1 MNDVMK
7 RTTFAGLFFAFLLI
21 TSVATTVS
29 VAQTGMSAPSTVT
42 TATSEQ
48 ELKSLIKTLEND
60 AERKKLIGQ
69 LEILLAAKSGKSSE
83 GSKPVGIGAR
93 AIGFFSGRMEQL
105 SGEIVAGTRAIL
117 DLPNIFS
124 WASEQISN
132 PEQRTRWIEI
142 IWKVFLSIAIGFV
155 AERLMRMLL
164 ARPRKVLETKDI
176 DGLWVQVSALLA
188 RTALDIVPI
197 IGFVAGSYAV
207 LLLVDPGAVSQE
219 VIIALIMANVIVRLI
234 MALAR
239 MILAPVAGSLRLLP
253 IKDVDANYMFI
264 WARRLTDVSVYGYA
278 LVQISQLLGL
288 PAEGA
293 DTFLKIMG
301 LFVALLLV
309 VFILQNRNLV
319 ANWLRGTEKDS
330 DSTAP
335 FRSKIADIWHVPALI
350 YVVALYAVWALA
362 VEDGFGKL
370 LQATV
375 LTIIILIA
383 ARLIQLAINRTSR
396 RLFSL
401 KPEVKQR
408 YPSLE
413 ARANR
418 YQPILEKTT
427 SIVVNIVATFTIL
440 EAWGLDAFDWLKTP
454 FGQRVSGSLI
464 TIALLLII
472 AIIIW
477 EMTSA
482 VVERYLSR
490 GDGDVSA
497 RTRTLLPLLRT
508 AVLVILVTIV
518 VMVTLSELGLNIGPL
533 LAGAGVIGLAIGFG
547 AQTLV
552 KDIITGLFILVEDH
566 ISVGDVVK
574 VGSHA
579 GTVEKITLRTIQLR
593 DLGGTVHVVPF
604 SSVTTLE
611 NMTKDF
617 SRYVF
622 TVGVAYRE
630 DTDHVVDV
638 LRELGDELLQDERYK
653 PFILQPL
660 EILGVDSFGDN
671 AVNIKARITT
681 VPVKQWA
688 VGREFNRRMKQRFDE
703 LGIEIPFPHRTIYF
717 GEDLSGNAP
726 PARIAT
732 VDNEAHLLEQKKK
745 QDHQD
750 KVASQRRTSA
760 TPTPETG
767 GADGSDGD

>member
-1 MNDVMK
+1 
-7 RTTFAGLFFAFLLI
+7 
-21 TSVATTVS
+21 
-29 VAQTGMSAPSTVT
+29 
-42 TATSEQ
+42 
-48 ELKSLIKTLEND
+48 
-60 AERKKLIGQ
+60 
-69 LEILLAAKSGKSSE
+69 
-83 GSKPVGIGAR
+83 
-93 AIGFFSGRMEQL
+93 
-105 SGEIVAGTRAIL
+105 
-117 DLPNIFS
+117 
-124 WASEQISN
+124 
-132 PEQRTRWIEI
+132 
-142 IWKVFLSIAIGFV
+142 
-155 AERLMRMLL
+155 MRMLL
-164 ARPRKVLETKDI
+164 ARPRRVLETKEI
-176 DGLWVQVSALLA
+176 DGLWVQVTALLA
-188 RTALDIVPI
+188 RTALDVVPI
-197 IGFVAGSYAV
+197 FGFVAGSYAV
-207 LLLVDPGAVSQE
+207 LVLVDPGDVSQE
-219 VIIALIMANVIVRLI
+219 AIIALIVANVIVRLV

-264 WARRLTDVSVYGYA
+264 WTRRLTDVSVYGYA
-278 LVQISQLLGL
+278 LVQVSQILGL
-288 PAEGA
+288 PPEGA
-293 DTFLKIMG
+293 DTFLKIIG

-309 VFILQNRNLV
+309 VFVLQNRILV
-319 ANWLRGTEKDS
+319 ANWLRGSEETGA
-330 DSTAP
+330 STP
-335 FRSKIADIWHVPALI
+335 FRGKIADIWHVPALI

-362 VEDGFGKL
+362 VEDGFAKL

-375 LTIIILIA
+375 LTIIILVA

-396 RLFSL
+396 RIFSL

-413 ARANR
+413 ARANK

-427 SIVVNIVATFTIL
+427 SIVVNIVAAITIL
-440 EAWGLDAFDWLKTP
+440 EAWGVDAFDWLRTP
-454 FGQRVSGSLI
+454 FGQRVTGSLI
-464 TIALLLII
+464 TISLLLII
-472 AIIIW
+472 AIMIW
-477 EMTSA
+477 EITSA

-490 GDGDVSA
+490 AEGAVSA

-508 AVLVILVTIV
+508 SMLVILVTLV

-579 GTVEKITLRTIQLR
+579 GTVEKLTLRTIQLR
-593 DLGGTVHVVPF
+593 DVGGTVHVVPF
-604 SSVTTLE
+604 SAVTTLE

-622 TVGVAYRE
+622 NIGVAYRE

-638 LRELGDELLQDERYK
+638 LRELGEELLQDEQYK
-653 PFILQPL
+653 PFILEPL

-681 VPVKQWA
+681 VPVKQWSI
-688 VGREFNRRMKQRFDE
+688 GREFNRRMKMRFDE

-732 VDNEAHLLEQKKK
+732 IDNDAYQLEQQKK

-750 KVASQRRTSA
+750 QAASKSRTTA
-760 TPTPETG
+760 TPTPDTG
-767 GADGSDGD
+767 TSDAADGD

>member
-1 MNDVMK
+1 MK
-7 RTTFAGLFFAFLLI
+7 RHFLSCFFVVFLGIWLG
-21 TSVATTVS
+21 TGGVAASQTVDAPANG
-29 VAQTGMSAPSTVT
+29 VASTANET
-42 TATSEQ
+42 

-69 LEILLAAKSGKSSE
+69 LEVLLAARSKQKSE
-83 GSKPVGIGAR
+83 QTEPVGIGAR
-93 AIGFFSGRMEQL
+93 AIRFFSSRMEQL
-105 SGEIVAGTRAIL
+105 SIEIVSGTRVIL

-124 WASEQISN
+124 WASEQVSD
-132 PEQRTRWIEI
+132 PDRRARWFEI
-142 IWKVFLSIAIGFV
+142 IWKVILSIAVGFA

-164 ARPRKVLETKDI
+164 ARPRRVLETKEI
-176 DGLWVQVSALLA
+176 DGLWVQVSALMA
-188 RTALDIVPI
+188 RTALDVVPI
-197 IGFVAGSYAV
+197 FGFVAGSYAI
-207 LLLVDPGAVSQE
+207 LLLADPGDISQD
-219 VIIALIMANVIVRLI
+219 VIIALIVANVIVRLI

-239 MILAPVAGSLRLLP
+239 MTLAPVAGSLRLLP

-264 WARRLTDVSVYGYA
+264 WTRRLTDVSVYGYA
-278 LVQISQLLGL
+278 LVLVSQILGL
-288 PAEGA
+288 PPEGA
-293 DTFLKIMG
+293 DTFLKIIG
-301 LFVALLLV
+301 LFVTLLLV

-319 ANWLRGTEKDS
+319 ANWLRGSEDTGS
-330 DSTAP
+330 SNS
-335 FRSKIADIWHVPALI
+335 FRGKVADIWHVPALI

-375 LTIIILIA
+375 LTIIILVV
-383 ARLIQLAINRTSR
+383 ARLIQLAINKTSR
-396 RLFSL
+396 RIFSL

-418 YQPILEKTT
+418 YQPIIEKTT
-427 SIVVNIVATFTIL
+427 SIVVNIVAAITIL
-440 EAWGLDAFDWLKTP
+440 EAWGVDAFDWLRTP
-454 FGQRVSGSLI
+454 FGQRVTGSLI
-464 TIALLLII
+464 TISLLLII
-472 AIIIW
+472 AIMIW
-477 EMTSA
+477 EITSA

-490 GDGDVSA
+490 SDGAVSA

-508 AVLVILVTIV
+508 SMLVILVTLV

-579 GTVEKITLRTIQLR
+579 GTVEKLTLRTIQLR
-593 DLGGTVHVVPF
+593 DVGGTVHVVPF

-622 TVGVAYRE
+622 NVGVAYRE

-638 LRELGDELLQDERYK
+638 LRELGEELLQDERYK
-653 PFILQPL
+653 PFILEPL

-681 VPVKQWA
+681 VPVKQWSI
-688 VGREFNRRMKQRFDE
+688 GREFNRRMKMRFDE

-732 VDNEAHLLEQKKK
+732 MNNEAYRLEQQKK

-750 KVASQRRTSA
+750 QAASKRRTTA
-760 TPTPETG
+760 TPTPDTG
-767 GADGSDGD
+767 GSDAPDGD

>member
-1 MNDVMK
+1 MK
-7 RTTFAGLFFAFLLI
+7 RYIHSCFLFAFLGIWL
-21 TSVATTVS
+21 SVGGSAI
-29 VAQTGMSAPSTVT
+29 AQTAKVPSSGAVSAANET
-42 TATSEQ
+42 

-60 AERKKLIGQ
+60 ADRKKLIGQ
-69 LEILLAAKSGKSSE
+69 LEVLLAAKSTTGPEETES
-83 GSKPVGIGAR
+83 VGIGAR
-93 AIGFFSGRMEQL
+93 AIGFFSGRMKQL
-105 SGEIVAGTRAIL
+105 SGEIVSGTRAIL

-132 PEQRTRWIEI
+132 PDRRARWIEI
-142 IWKVFLSIAIGFV
+142 VWKVILSITVGFV
-155 AERLMRMLL
+155 VEWGTRLLM
-164 ARPRKVLETKDI
+164 ARPRRVLETKEI
-176 DGLWVQVSALLA
+176 DGIWVQVTALLA
-188 RTALDIVPI
+188 RTALDVVPI
-197 IGFVAGSYAV
+197 IGFVVGSYAI
-207 LLLVDPGAVSQE
+207 LLLVDPGAVSRE
-219 VIIALIMANVIVRLI
+219 VIVALIVANVIVRLI

-264 WARRLTDVSVYGYA
+264 WTRRLTDVSVYGYA

-288 PAEGA
+288 PVEGA
-293 DTFLKIMG
+293 DTFLKAIG

-319 ANWLRGTEKDS
+319 ANWLRGTGGKPG
-330 DSTAP
+330 TTP
-335 FRSKIADIWHVPALI
+335 FRTKVADIWHVPALI
-350 YVVALYAVWALA
+350 YVVAMYVVWALA
-362 VEDGFGKL
+362 IEDGFGKL

-383 ARLIQLAINRTSR
+383 GRLIQIAINRSSHR
-396 RLFSL
+396 IFSL

-427 SIVVNIVATFTIL
+427 SIVVNIVAGFTIL
-440 EAWGLDAFDWLKTP
+440 EAWGIDAFDWLRTP
-454 FGQRVSGSLI
+454 FGQRVTGSLI
-464 TIALLLII
+464 TIALLLLI
-472 AIIIW
+472 AIVIW
-477 EMTSA
+477 EVTSA
-482 VVERYLSR
+482 IIERYLSL
-490 GDGDVSA
+490 GDGDVTA

-508 AVLVILVTIV
+508 AMLVVLITLV

-574 VGSHA
+574 VGTHA
-579 GTVEKITLRTIQLR
+579 GTVEKLTLRTIQLR
-593 DLGGTVHVVPF
+593 DLGGTVHVIPF
-604 SSVTTLE
+604 SAVTTLE
-611 NMTKDF
+611 NMTKGF

-622 TVGVAYRE
+622 NVGVAYRE

-638 LRELGDELLQDERYK
+638 LRELGEELLQDEQFK
-653 PFILQPL
+653 PFILEPL

-681 VPVKQWA
+681 VPIKQWS
-688 VGREFNRRMKQRFDE
+688 VGREFNRRMKIRFDE

-732 VDNEAHLLEQKKK
+732 VDNEAHLLEQQKK
-745 QDHQD
+745 QDQQD
-750 KVASQRRTSA
+750 HASSQRRTTG
-760 TPTPETG
+760 TPTPDTG
-767 GADGSDGD
+767 VSDAPDGD